1 MHEYMQAIC
10 GVDEVLG
17 RLKDRSRVRDC
28 DRFPRH
34 TSQRPHTA
42 NKRGKWCGKGADQ
55 ENTETHDDLI
65 WPVEVCALFACCLD
79 VKYEERVVRLLYRP
93 RHFR

>member
-34 TSQRPHTA
+34 TVATA
-42 NKRGKWCGKGADQ
+42 PYSEQARK
-55 ENTETHDDLI
+55 
-65 WPVEVCALFACCLD
+65 
-79 VKYEERVVRLLYRP
+79 VVRER
-93 RHFR
+93 RRSREHGDSR